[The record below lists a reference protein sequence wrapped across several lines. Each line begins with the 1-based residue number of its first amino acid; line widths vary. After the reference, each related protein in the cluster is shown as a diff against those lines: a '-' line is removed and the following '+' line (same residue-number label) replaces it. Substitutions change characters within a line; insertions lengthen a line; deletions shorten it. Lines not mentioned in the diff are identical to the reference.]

1 MALTWSGL
9 ASPRQR
15 IRNRSG
21 IELAL
26 STSRWDTGG
35 LPIPRA
41 DWATN
46 DSAITDARARLSRAC
61 SSEMSI
67 SSPNPHCGP
76 SMASADCTSTRGSP
90 ECTVSRCGSAGGRP
104 GSSLPSTS
112 RPQTCSNG
120 TLPTSSS
127 MSTPR

>member
-1 MALTWSGL
+1 M
-9 ASPRQR
+9 
-15 IRNRSG
+15 
-21 IELAL
+21 AL
-26 STSRWDTGG
+26 STSRWGTGG

-46 DSAITDARARLSRAC
+46 DSAITDARARLSRAS

-67 SSPNPHCGP
+67 SWPKPHCGA
-76 SMASADCTSTRGSP
+76 SIASADWTSTRGSP
-90 ECTVSRCGSAGGRP
+90 ECTVRAFGSAGGSP
-104 GSSLPSTS
+104 GSSVPSTS